1 LSHFG
6 LRAKIISWSFVP
18 TAIILVIV
26 ALTTFFAYQ
35 QVTETLVIERDQE
48 VVRLSAGELATELSE
63 YSDLLASVARV
74 ADISHYDPA
83 VQQAALERA
92 SNRLVVFDA
101 GVLILDPFGTV
112 AAAVPA
118 RSEIIGQDWSD
129 RPYFGRMVRT
139 PGPIFSDVLPDGP
152 GGAEAIAVAVPIIGS
167 QGELRGIIVG
177 LFRLGNTAV
186 SSFYGDVVRLRLGE
200 SGNAYLVD
208 GNGRVI
214 FHSNIAQVGEDFSG
228 YDVVQQVL
236 QGKVNAI
243 RTRDFQGR
251 EIVAAFAPVRGTSW
265 GLVSEESWQALVR
278 PSRPPQRFL
287 LLLLA
292 LGVVLPAMVVTL
304 GVGRVTRPIRELT
317 HAAQEVA
324 QGNFGRTITARTG
337 DEVEELAQQFNL
349 MSAQLQASYTH
360 LEQKVAARTQE
371 LSTLLEVSRNVVST
385 LELGP
390 LLGLILDQV
399 KSVVNYDGASILG
412 WDGDELRLLAYRGP
426 IPQEEARQ
434 IHFRP
439 EQATANRQVVQN
451 RQTVIIPDVCDDS
464 PLARAFQEAAGD
476 ELTTTFGYVRSWMGI
491 PLVAKDQ
498 VLGMLSLDH
507 QEPNHYTS
515 EQAELALAFAAQA
528 AVAMENARLYE
539 QAQHAATVEERQRLA
554 RELHDAVTQTLFS
567 ASIIAEVLPRLWER
581 DPDQG
586 RQRLDELRQLTRGA
600 LAEMRTLLLELRPGS
615 LIDAELGDLLRQLA
629 ESITGRARVPVAL
642 EVEGC
647 CALSPEVKVALY
659 RIAQEALNNMVKHA
673 RASQAW
679 MSLRCRPEGVT
690 LCVSDD
696 GCGFD
701 PDCTPPNH
709 LGLGIM
715 HERAGAVGAR
725 LEIESQAG
733 EGTRVKVVWPSD
745 DGR

>member
-1 LSHFG
+1 LSRFG

-18 TAIILVIV
+18 TAIVLVIV

-35 QVTETLVIERDQE
+35 RVTATLVIERDQE
-48 VVRLSAGELATELSE
+48 VVRLSSGQLATELSE
-63 YSDLLASVARV
+63 YPDLLASVARV

-83 VQQAALERA
+83 VQQAALEQA

-118 RSEIIGQDWSD
+118 RPEIVGQDWSD
-129 RPYFGRMVRT
+129 RPYFRRLVRT

-152 GGAEAIAVAVPIIGS
+152 GGTQAIAVAVPIIGS
-167 QGELRGIIVG
+167 EGELRGIMVG

-214 FHSNIAQVGEDFSG
+214 FHSDIAQVGQDFSD

-236 QGKVNAI
+236 QGQVNAI
-243 RTRDFQGR
+243 RTRDFEGR
-251 EIVAAFAPVRGTSW
+251 EIVAAFSPVRGTSW

-278 PSRPPQRFL
+278 SSQAPQRFL

-292 LGVVLPAMVVTL
+292 LGVVLPAVVVTM
-304 GVGRVTRPIRELT
+304 GVRRITRPIQELT

-324 QGNFGRTITARTG
+324 QGNFGRTITAHTG
-337 DEVEELAQQFNL
+337 DEVEELARQFNL
-349 MSAQLQASYTH
+349 MSAQLQASYMH

-385 LELGP
+385 LELSP

-399 KSVVNYDGASILG
+399 KSVVDYDGASILG
-412 WDGDELRLLAYRGP
+412 WDGDELRLLVYRGP
-426 IPQEEARQ
+426 IPQEQARQ
-434 IHFRP
+434 IRFRL
-439 EQATANRQVVQN
+439 EQAAANRAVVQG
-451 RQTVIIPDVCDDS
+451 RQTVIIPDVRGDS
-464 PLARAFQEAAGD
+464 PLARAFRETAGD

-507 QEPNHYTS
+507 QAPNHYTS

-528 AVAMENARLYE
+528 AVAMENARLYQ
-539 QAQHAATVEERQRLA
+539 QAQHAATIEERQRLA

-567 ASIIAEVLPRLWER
+567 ASLIAEVLPRLWER

-615 LIDAELGDLLRQLA
+615 LVDAELGDLLRQLA

-642 EVEGC
+642 EVEGR
-647 CALSPEVKVALY
+647 CALPPEVKVALY
-659 RIAQEALNNMVKHA
+659 RIAQEALNNMAKHA

-679 MSLRCRPEGVT
+679 MSLHCRPEGVA

-701 PDCTPPNH
+701 PDCIPPNH

-715 HERAGAVGAR
+715 HERARAVGAR
-725 LEIESQAG
+725 LEVESQAG
-733 EGTRVKVVWPSD
+733 EGTQVRVAWTSD
-745 DGR
+745 DRQ